1 MVLVVLATTT
11 GMMVVMTVV
20 DKLQGVGATGVT
32 RTTTAAPKLT
42 AMASDL

>member
-1 MVLVVLATTT
+1 MVLAEAT

-32 RTTTAAPKLT
+32 RTTAAPKLT